1 MRLDDASEYMDEEKW
16 LRMEQLLDKFSIK
29 PIYGIIPHNEDPELL
44 RYGNVDNFWE
54 KMRGWKTKGWTP
66 AIHGYS
72 HVFETK
78 DGGLNPVNNRSEFAG
93 VPLERQ
99 QQKIRDGL
107 SILKEHG
114 INPEIFFAPAHTFD
128 KNTLK
133 ALETESNIRV
143 ISDTIAQ
150 DVYYKD
156 GFYFIPQQSGKARKL
171 PFKTVTFCYHPNIMS
186 NKNFNDLENFLIKNR
201 NKFHEYTTNILNK
214 RERVL
219 IDKVLNAIYFSIKS
233 VK

>member
-1 MRLDDASEYMDEEKW
+1 
-16 LRMEQLLDKFSIK
+16 
-29 PIYGIIPHNEDPELL
+29 
-44 RYGNVDNFWE
+44 
-54 KMRGWKTKGWTP
+54 
-66 AIHGYS
+66 
-72 HVFETK
+72 
-78 DGGLNPVNNRSEFAG
+78 
-93 VPLERQ
+93 
-99 QQKIRDGL
+99 L